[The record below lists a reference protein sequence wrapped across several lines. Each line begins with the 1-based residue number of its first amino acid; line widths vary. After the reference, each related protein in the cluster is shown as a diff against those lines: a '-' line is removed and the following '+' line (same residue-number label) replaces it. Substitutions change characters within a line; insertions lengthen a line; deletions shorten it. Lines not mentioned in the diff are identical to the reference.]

1 MNNAEN
7 IGKLIPILDNEIEE
21 QTEDDI
27 KNLSINK
34 IDTSFILD
42 SPVKPQFGDL
52 SQNSFVVIDSMCQEE
67 SDNGSTEESNSK
79 IRNTDVS
86 NVYMKSIL
94 DLFRSLNFKMDSM
107 SYQRSCEKVI
117 LEEVQSHLCLKNYH
131 KAIEAIN
138 KYSGQKPPDQTELYK
153 NFIEVRLRE
162 DILEIRS
169 QMVVLDEVAFKMKNA
184 YSGIETK
191 LVKKMEEN
199 ERLRKMINQQS
210 IDHKAQ
216 IDGLVSENNLM
227 LDGIVET
234 IKGLNCEDVP
244 DSQLQVDIL
253 QELRHIGKKTKEEI
267 AVLREQN
274 AKKDEVIAEFRKKA
288 KSFEITHLNSQIDE
302 LKSTQKKLQD
312 ENINL
317 SQILS
322 KMSEKN
328 TKLKQELLLFNTEY
342 KKSIDAINKKNETI
356 SRQKMLI
363 EMFQEKLSGTES
375 LPIEELKRK
384 RSDIEARLE
393 RETDYFTKQA
403 LRREKL
409 DCEKRLSDFL
419 NVVNKPSPRNN

>member
-21 QTEDDI
+21 QADDDI

-34 IDTSFILD
+34 IDTSLIFE
-42 SPVKPQFGDL
+42 SPMKPQFGDL

-67 SDNGSTEESNSK
+67 SDNGSTEENNSK

-94 DLFRSLNFKMDSM
+94 DLFRSLNFKMDNM

-138 KYSGQKPPDQTELYK
+138 KYSGQKPPNQTELYK

-210 IDHKAQ
+210 VDHKAQ
-216 IDGLVSENNLM
+216 IDGLVSESNLM

-234 IKGLNCEDVP
+234 IKELNCEDVP

-274 AKKDEVIAEFRKKA
+274 AKKDEMIAEFRKKA

-356 SRQKMLI
+356 NRQKMLI

-384 RSDIEARLE
+384 RNDIEARLE

-419 NVVNKPSPRNN
+419 NIVNKPSPRNN